1 MHSHE
6 LRLHHFLPVSQ
17 VNGPGRRA
25 VVWVQGCTL
34 GCPGCFNPET
44 HAAGNGNLVRVDDLF
59 SQIDALRDE
68 IEGVTISGGEPLQQR
83 RPLERLLQRIHAETS
98 LTVLMFSG
106 YSWTEIQSMPRIFT
120 LLDCVDVLLAGRYDA
135 QQRVAAGLLGSSNKT
150 IHLLTS
156 RYTAADLQT
165 IPQAEVIVGSDG
177 EVILSGID
185 PVRWTI

>member
-1 MHSHE
+1 MRPDE
-6 LRLHHFLPVSQ
+6 LRLHHILPVSQ

-44 HAAGNGNLVRVDDLF
+44 HDAGNGNLARVDDLF
-59 SQIDALRDE
+59 TQIAALRGE

-98 LTVLMFSG
+98 LSVLLFSG
-106 YSWTEIQSMPRIFT
+106 YSWPEIQSIPRIAT
-120 LLDCVDVLLAGRYDA
+120 LLDCVDILLAGRYDA

-156 RYTAADLQT
+156 RYSAADLQS
-165 IPQAEVIVGSDG
+165 IPQAEVIVGCDG
-177 EVILSGID
+177 ELIFSGID
-185 PVRWTI
+185 PVRWNI